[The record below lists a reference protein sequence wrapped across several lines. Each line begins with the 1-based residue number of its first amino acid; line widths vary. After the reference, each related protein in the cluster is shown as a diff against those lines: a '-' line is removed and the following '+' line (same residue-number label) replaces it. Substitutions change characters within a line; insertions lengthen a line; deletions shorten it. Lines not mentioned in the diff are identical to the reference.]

1 MLDYK
6 KLKALTPHFGK
17 TPSVYTYKE
26 FEGLLNLRPFMLD
39 KRFRPANNYRRFEWP
54 VYDWHTDINVW
65 PVSAIKEVLKY
76 SAIYVNDASRAN
88 QKINGFSEGLERVFK
103 KPVDCHIYFSNNS
116 NKSKSF
122 GKHKDENHNVIVVCE
137 GKINFKIY
145 NGNKIMNKDL
155 SKGDYAFVPAGVY
168 HKVETITS
176 KRLSCSF
183 PILLEKQYSI
193 NCVFD
198 EREWLSI

>member
-17 TPSVYTYKE
+17 TASLYTYKE
-26 FEGLLNLRPFMLD
+26 FEGLLNLRPFVSV
-39 KRFRPANNYRRFEWP
+39 KRFRPANDTKRYNWP
-54 VYDWHTDINVW
+54 IYDWYTDPNVW
-65 PVSAIKEVLKY
+65 PVSAIKQVLKY
-76 SAIYVNDASRAN
+76 SAIYLNDASRAN
-88 QKINGFSEGLERVFK
+88 QKINGFSEGLEKVFK

-145 NGNKIMNKDL
+145 NGNKIMNKNL
-155 SKGDYAFVPAGVY
+155 SKGDYCFVPAHMY
-168 HKVETITS
+168 HMITPLTT

-183 PILLEKQYSI
+183 PCELIDDNFEAFEDRKWYK
-193 NCVFD
+193 V
-198 EREWLSI
+198 

>member
-1 MLDYK
+1 MLDRL
-6 KLKALTPHFGK
+6 KLQALIPHFGK

-26 FEGLLNLRPFMLD
+26 FEGLLNLRPFMYD
-39 KRFRPANNYRRFEWP
+39 KRFRPAHDTKNYKWP
-54 VYDWHTDINVW
+54 VYDWYTDANVW
-65 PVSAIKEVLKY
+65 PVSAIKQVLKY

-103 KPVDCHIYFSNNS
+103 RPVDCHIYFSNNGD
-116 NKSKSF
+116 NSKSF
-122 GKHKDENHNVIVVCE
+122 GKHKDKNHNVIVVCE

-145 NGNKIMNKDL
+145 NGNKIMNRDL
-155 SKGDYAFVPAGVY
+155 GKGDYAFVPAGVY
-168 HKVETITS
+168 HKVVSLTK

-183 PILLEKQYSI
+183 PILV
-193 NCVFD
+193 NGTAFD

>member
-17 TPSVYTYKE
+17 TASLYTYKE
-26 FEGLLNLRPFMLD
+26 FEGLLNLRPFISA
-39 KRFRPANNYRRFEWP
+39 KRFKPAKDTKRYEWP
-54 VYDWHTDINVW
+54 VYDWHTDKNVW
-65 PVSAIKEVLKY
+65 PVSAIKQVLKY
-76 SAIYVNDASRAN
+76 SAIYLNDASRAN
-88 QKINGFSEGLERVFK
+88 QKINGFSEGLEKVFK

-137 GKINFKIY
+137 GKINFTIY
-145 NGNKIMNKDL
+145 DGLNKTMNKDL

-168 HKVETITS
+168 HKVVSITK

-183 PILLEKQYSI
+183 PILLAQD
-193 NCVFD
+193 NNVFD

>member
-76 SAIYVNDASRAN
+76 SAIYLNDASRAN
-88 QKINGFSEGLERVFK
+88 QKINGFSEGLEKVFK

-145 NGNKIMNKDL
+145 NGNKIMNKNL

-168 HKVETITS
+168 HKVESLTK

-183 PILLEKQYSI
+183 PILMTQD
-193 NCVFD
+193 NNVFD